1 MAVPSR
7 SNTCPICGNTL
18 WKTYDVGIIP
28 DYGRANLFAVPCEKC
43 RAKYRA
49 ADETGIPS
57 EYCDADLSKFKN
69 CNGYPAQSSFI
80 LYSHRRRCYTDFGK

>member
-1 MAVPSR
+1 MWKKRMDAPSR

-18 WKTYDVGIIP
+18 WKTYDAGIIP

-57 EYCDADLSKFKN
+57 EYCDADISKFN
-69 CNGYPAQSSFI
+69 FGI
-80 LYSHRRRCYTDFGK
+80 YSRDTESLKQIGSG